1 MKNNIWIIT
10 AREYLSRVKKRS
22 FIIMTLLTPL
32 LIAGFYG
39 LIIWVSVSQTKGT
52 EEKKVVVVDESKQFD
67 GLIENQGNLKF
78 YFKENFST
86 TNLLESDSIDGLLV
100 VPAKF
105 NLDETLTM
113 KYESKNSLSVS
124 ENDDIQDAFRNVIKK
139 KKLEKMGVSQATI
152 DSLRSRVVV
161 SQFKVDEEGNV
172 KSSNL
177 GINTG
182 LGMGLSLVIYF
193 FIFLYGVQVMRGV
206 IEEKT
211 NRIVEL
217 IVSTVKPF
225 QLMLGKVIG
234 IAAVGLTQLGIW
246 IILTSILTTV
256 ISVVFGLNMTNTQ
269 ELSQMAQNPATE
281 NMSAVM
287 AENIAAFF
295 NLPLGKIFTTFL
307 FYFLGGYLFY
317 GALFAAIGS
326 AVDSE
331 TDTQQ
336 FMMPITLPLVF
347 SFAISFSLVIG
358 DPHGTLAT
366 WLSIIPISSPIVMM
380 VRMPFGPPTWELI
393 VSIVV
398 LLASI
403 VGVIFLAGKIYKT
416 GILMYG
422 KKPTYKELAK
432 WLFYKN

>member
-124 ENDDIQDAFRNVIKK
+124 ENDDIQDAFRNVIKQ

-281 NMSAVM
+281 NMSSVM

-295 NLPLGKIFTTFL
+295 NLPLGRIFTTFL

-393 VSIVV
+393 VSMVV